1 MRETRTP
8 TFAVVGRV
16 NKGKS
21 SVVSTLI
28 EDDSIRVDKE
38 PGTTRVCTRFPFRA
52 DDGRTLCFVVDTPGF
67 EEAPRALTWLR
78 EREGTAADRAAL
90 VAKFV
95 ETFRGSGE
103 FADECA
109 LLEPILAGAA
119 ILYVVDASLPYR
131 ANYEAEMEILRWT
144 GRPRMALINRI
155 QRTGGDDHVNEWRRA
170 LSQYFSV
177 VRLFD
182 AHRSGFAERMSLL
195 RAFRE
200 LDDDAR
206 GAIDEAITVLDA
218 DWARRRERGGR
229 VIAQLLADALTY
241 TEEHPL
247 AEHDGPDAHRAEWHE
262 AFLESLR
269 RRERRARGEVETLH
283 HHERLRRDEG
293 DLIAEDFDRDLF
305 AEESRRV
312 FGLDTWQLVR
322 AGAVGGAAIGGTI
335 DAATLGHSFLLGT
348 VIGGVV
354 GGAAAY
360 WGGLRIADVKV
371 LGQSIGGRVAIV
383 GPVRDANLPWIVLDR
398 ALAHFESVAKRAH
411 AQRDVLAIA
420 RPTGKVGA
428 SSRFD
433 TAERSMLGALFATIR
448 SHGAP
453 VSEESVE
460 ALAERIAALLPV
472 VAKEGP

>member
-1 MRETRTP
+1 MSTAGTP

-21 SVVSTLI
+21 SVVSTLV
-28 EDDSIRVDKE
+28 EDDSIRVDPE
-38 PGTTRVCTRFPFRA
+38 PGTTRVCTRFPFRS
-52 DDGRTLCFVVDTPGF
+52 DDGRTLCVVVDTPGF

-78 EREGTAADRAAL
+78 AREGTAADHAAL
-90 VAKFV
+90 VAQLV
-95 ETFRGSGE
+95 ATFRDRGE

-109 LLEPILAGAA
+109 LLQPILDGAA

-144 GRPRMALINRI
+144 GRPRMALVNRI
-155 QRTGGDDHVNEWRRA
+155 GGDDHVDEWRRA
-170 LSQYFSV
+170 LAQYFSV

-182 AHRSGFAERMSLL
+182 AHRSGFAERVSLL

-206 GAIDEAITVLDA
+206 GAIDEAIAVLRA
-218 DWARRRERGGR
+218 DWARRRERSAR
-229 VIAQLLADALTY
+229 VIAQLVADALTC

-247 AEHDGPDAHRAEWHE
+247 AEDESPDAHRGEWQE

-269 RRERRARGEVETLH
+269 RRERRARGEIETLYR
-283 HHERLRRDEG
+283 HERLRREEG
-293 DLIAEDFDRDLF
+293 DLGAEDFDRDLF

-348 VIGGVV
+348 VIGGFL
-354 GGAAAY
+354 GGTAAY
-360 WGGLRIADVKV
+360 WGGLRIAEVRV
-371 LGQSIGGRVAIV
+371 LGQRVGGRVAIV
-383 GPVRDANLPWIVLDR
+383 GPVRDPNFPWIVLDR
-398 ALAHFESVAKRAH
+398 ALAHFESVVTRAH
-411 AQRDVLAIA
+411 AQRDVLAVR
-420 RPTGKVGA
+420 RPAGKVGA
-428 SSRFD
+428 SSRLD
-433 TAERSMLGALFATIR
+433 AAERASLGTIFATLR
-448 SHGAP
+448 RGGAP
-453 VSEESVE
+453 VADE
-460 ALAERIAALLPV
+460 AVDGLAERLTALLRV
-472 VAKEGP
+472 VGDDPE

>member
-1 MRETRTP
+1 MTQARTP

-28 EDDSIRVDKE
+28 EDDSIRVDQE

-52 DDGRTLCFVVDTPGF
+52 DDGRALCFVVDTPGF

-78 EREGTAADRAAL
+78 EREGTAADRSAL

-95 ETFRGSGE
+95 ETFHGSGE

-155 QRTGGDDHVNEWRRA
+155 GGDDHVDEWRRA

-177 VRLFD
+177 VRPFD
-182 AHRSGFAERMSLL
+182 AYRSGFAERMSLL

-206 GAIDEAITVLDA
+206 GAIDEAIGVLRA
-218 DWARRRERGGR
+218 DWARRRERGAR
-229 VIAQLLADALTY
+229 VIAQLVAGALTH
-241 TEEHPL
+241 TEEHAL
-247 AEHDGPDAHRAEWHE
+247 AEHESPDAHRDEWQ
-262 AFLESLR
+262 AALLESLR
-269 RRERRARGEVETLH
+269 RRERRARGEVETLYR
-283 HHERLRRDEG
+283 HERLERDEG

-322 AGAVGGAAIGGTI
+322 AGAVGGAAIGGAI
-335 DAATLGHSFLLGT
+335 DVATLGHSFLLGT

-360 WGGLRIADVKV
+360 WGGLQIADVKV
-371 LGQSIGGRVAIV
+371 LGQSVGGRVAIV
-383 GPVRDANLPWIVLDR
+383 GPVRDPNFPWIVLHR

-411 AQRDVLAIA
+411 AQRDVLAMA
-420 RPTGKVGA
+420 RPAGKVGA

-433 TAERSMLGALFATIR
+433 AAAPPGLGGLFATIQ
-448 SHGAP
+448 SGGAP
-453 VSEESVE
+453 VDEDSVA
-460 ALAERIAALLPV
+460 ALTEQVAALLPV
-472 VAKEGP
+472 VTEEGA